1 MRVSSILV
9 HPASIEAIVAF
20 EPDEPLR
27 SSDVPGLVPAVLRSL
42 PGLKGHHCDNGAGL
56 SFAQE
61 AADTELAHLIE
72 HAALE
77 IMALAGSP
85 MTLRGDT
92 SWDFAA
98 DGRGVFHVRLGFD
111 DDRVAIGALRCAC
124 GLVRAIACGEQPP
137 DVEAEARRLLGLR
150 RP

>member
-1 MRVSSILV
+1 MRVASILV
-9 HPASIEAIVAF
+9 RPDAIDAIVAF
-20 EPDEPLR
+20 ESDEPLR
-27 SSDVPGLVPAVLRSL
+27 SSEIPGLVPAVLRSL

-85 MTLRGDT
+85 ATLRGDT

-124 GLVRAIACGEQPP
+124 GLVRVLARGEKPP
-137 DVEAEARRLLGLR
+137 DVEAEARRLRVLR
-150 RP
+150 DR